1 VASEPPVLYHLAIS
15 HYSEKVRWAFSYKGV
30 RHIRRAT
37 TGGMHVGLSLWLTR
51 GESYT
56 LPVLRLDDR
65 VISDSTRI
73 VEALEHAF
81 PDRALYPA
89 DPDERERALAL
100 EDHFDEELGPYIRR
114 FAFAELSRDPDALG
128 EVIAKLMPPP
138 MNSPAIAGVVGKPF
152 VRLRYGAG
160 PSEGAEEAR
169 ERTLAAFDR
178 LEAELNGNEFL
189 VGDSFTVADLTAAA
203 LFYPAV
209 LPPEGPDMPQPTESL
224 MDFRAEQEDR
234 PGYRWVQKMYSEH
247 RGSP

>member
-1 VASEPPVLYHLAIS
+1 MASEPPVLYHLAIS
-15 HYSEKVRWAFSYKGV
+15 HYSEKARWALSYKGV

-56 LPVLRLDDR
+56 LPVMRIDDR
-65 VISDSTRI
+65 VISDSTQI
-73 VEALEHAF
+73 IEALEDAF
-81 PDRALYPA
+81 PDRTLYPA

-178 LEAELNGNEFL
+178 LEAELNGNEYL
-189 VGDSFTVADLTAAA
+189 VGDSFSVADLTAAA

-209 LPPEGPDMPQPTESL
+209 LPPEGPNMPQPTESL
-224 MDFRAEQEDR
+224 MAFRAEQEDR